1 VKLAVLGAGIQ
12 ARAIVHDFVQFS
24 GAERIGVADLQ
35 LNRAQD
41 LAAWTKDP
49 RVIPSELDVTDG
61 DFVGEWLAPFDAV
74 VSAVPYRFNL
84 ELTRAAVEA
93 KTHFTDLGG
102 NNDIVDGQLAL
113 DRPAKTRGVLVIPD
127 LGLAP
132 GLVALLGADLVRSLE
147 PPRSLELRVGGLPE
161 QRMWPLDYR
170 LFFSVSGLINEYIE
184 DCRVIRGGKKLT
196 VPGLSELET
205 VQFEEPFGELE
216 AFQTSGG
223 ASTLIDTLHGEVE
236 QLDYKTLR
244 YPGHNREMR
253 LLQALGWFDEKPL
266 AVGDQKVVP
275 RQFSEALLQKKLGE
289 VVPDVILMRIT
300 ARGTKNGRPVTL
312 VEEMIEH
319 SDPALRLSAMARC
332 TGFPA
337 AIITGMVARGE
348 IEARGAIPQEQCVD
362 PAVVRRELAKRGIT
376 LRRREI
382 ADSEARP

>member
-1 VKLAVLGAGIQ
+1 
-12 ARAIVHDFVQFS
+12 
-24 GAERIGVADLQ
+24 
-35 LNRAQD
+35 
-41 LAAWTKDP
+41 
-49 RVIPSELDVTDG
+49 
-61 DFVGEWLAPFDAV
+61 
-74 VSAVPYRFNL
+74 
-84 ELTRAAVEA
+84 
-93 KTHFTDLGG
+93 
-102 NNDIVDGQLAL
+102 
-113 DRPAKTRGVLVIPD
+113 
-127 LGLAP
+127 
-132 GLVALLGADLVRSLE
+132 
-147 PPRSLELRVGGLPE
+147 
-161 QRMWPLDYR
+161 MWPLDYR

-382 ADSEARP
+382 ADSKARP